1 LRHDINFSDCFFLW
15 LVIYTTQ
22 KTKMDTALDYVGLAA
37 TTGLSA
43 YVLAQLLS
51 GGSANRQL
59 YHGMTM
65 ATAIGIATGV
75 GSMVAKAGH
84 DYVLPHIPQ
93 ADKWKT
99 IELASLN
106 AGMAGAGAWG
116 YVALMDSDVAK
127 ADAVPIIGYTNM
139 APTTFQSAGSIVAG
153 ASVTYNI
160 PLSPLSWS
168 SLISSL
174 ATSTIRVL
182 LLRYIHKDQESTSLG
197 QSETSLSLPLG

>member
-1 LRHDINFSDCFFLW
+1 LIHDINFSDCFFI
-15 LVIYTTQ
+15 VYTTQ
-22 KTKMDTALDYVGLAA
+22 KIKMDTALNYVGLAA

-65 ATAIGIATGV
+65 ATAVGIATGV
-75 GSMVAKAGH
+75 GSMVAKASH

-99 IELASLN
+99 VKSASLN
-106 AGMAGAGAWG
+106 AGMASTGAWG

-127 ADAVPIIGYTNM
+127 ADAVPIIGYAVRGEIVGQYIYNG
-139 APTTFQSAGSIVAG
+139 FIKLLWWGS
-153 ASVTYNI
+153 
-160 PLSPLSWS
+160 
-168 SLISSL
+168 
-174 ATSTIRVL
+174 STKL
-182 LLRYIHKDQESTSLG
+182 
-197 QSETSLSLPLG
+197 